1 MEYNFREIE
10 QKWQQFWKENKI
22 YKTEINTAK
31 PKYYVLDMFPYP
43 SGAGLHVGH
52 PLGYIASDIYSR
64 YKRLK
69 GFNVL
74 HPMGYDAYGL
84 PAEQYAIQTGQH
96 PAVTTKKNIDRY
108 REQLDKIGFCYDWD
122 REIRTCE
129 PDYYKWTQWAF
140 VEMFNHYFD
149 NKLQKAMPVA
159 GLVKAF
165 ETNGTEGVDANCT
178 EELCFTAEE
187 WNAKTEQEQQEILL
201 NYRIAYLA
209 DLKVNWCPAL
219 GTVLA
224 NDEVSE
230 GVSVRGGHPVEQ
242 RVMRQWSLRVSAYA
256 QRLLDGLEK
265 VDWTDSLK
273 ETQKN
278 WIGRSEGAE
287 LRFYLSPTLSK
298 GEGEAHISTANQTLN
313 DHGPGYFSTDKLN
326 WHLLIDHA
334 KAMRNEPTEA
344 ESILWEM
351 LRSKKTGYKF
361 RRQHPIDK
369 FIPDFVCLDK
379 KLIVEVDGDYHLTEE
394 QIELDK
400 ARTILLEEL
409 GYRIIRFSNEDI
421 KSASHFVIEK
431 IKSELQKIESSNKSE
446 TSNQFAAPPSFGG
459 GQGEVI
465 EVFTTRADT
474 IYGVTFMVLAPES
487 ELVAKLTT
495 DDQKSAVDEYISAT
509 KKRTERERIADR
521 RVTGVFSGSYAIN
534 PVSGTEI
541 PVWISD
547 YVLAGYG
554 TGAIMAVP
562 AHDSRDYAFARHF
575 NLPIIP
581 LIEGCDVSD
590 ESFDAKEGIMCNS
603 GFLNGLTVKEAI
615 AAAKKYIEEKNL
627 GRVKVN
633 YRLRDAIFSRQRY
646 WGEPFPVYYKQGMPY
661 MLPMDKLPLLLPEID
676 KYLPTETGEP
686 PLGRAANW
694 GWNEVSQKVTASS
707 EIDNLTVF
715 PLELS
720 TMPGFA
726 GSSAYY
732 LRYMDPKNDNALVST
747 DANEYW
753 ENVDLYIGGTEH
765 ATGHLIYSRFW
776 NKFLYDLAKV
786 CKDEPFK
793 RLINQGMI
801 QGRSN
806 FVYRVKDSNTF
817 VSLNLKDQYETTQI
831 HVDVNIVSNDV
842 LDVEKFRAWRPEF
855 SDAEF
860 ILEYPNPTFPKG
872 EGAST
877 NLDSQHVGVAQSLSP
892 SGKVGEG
899 RYICGW
905 AVEKMSKSMFNVVN
919 PDDIVER
926 YGADTLRLYEMFL
939 GPLEQSKPWD
949 TNGIDGVHR
958 FLKKLWGLFYK
969 DNQLVVKDDAPTAD
983 ELKTLHKTIKKVTW
997 DIENFSY
1004 NTSVS
1009 AFMICVNELSALKC
1023 SKRAILEPLVVL
1035 LAPFA
1040 PHVAEE
1046 LYHVLGNTSTVNDAV
1061 FPVCNE
1067 EYLVESTVKY
1077 PVSFNGKVRFML
1089 DLPAAMS
1096 KEDVEK
1102 EVFANDQTAK
1112 YLAGASPK
1120 KVIVV
1125 PGKIV
1130 NIVL

>member
-1 MEYNFREIE
+1 
-10 QKWQQFWKENKI
+10 
-22 YKTEINTAK
+22 
-31 PKYYVLDMFPYP
+31 
-43 SGAGLHVGH
+43 
-52 PLGYIASDIYSR
+52 
-64 YKRLK
+64 
-69 GFNVL
+69 
-74 HPMGYDAYGL
+74 
-84 PAEQYAIQTGQH
+84 
-96 PAVTTKKNIDRY
+96 
-108 REQLDKIGFCYDWD
+108 
-122 REIRTCE
+122 
-129 PDYYKWTQWAF
+129 
-140 VEMFNHYFD
+140 
-149 NKLQKAMPVA
+149 
-159 GLVKAF
+159 
-165 ETNGTEGVDANCT
+165 
-178 EELCFTAEE
+178 
-187 WNAKTEQEQQEILL
+187 
-201 NYRIAYLA
+201 
-209 DLKVNWCPAL
+209 
-219 GTVLA
+219 
-224 NDEVSE
+224 
-230 GVSVRGGHPVEQ
+230 
-242 RVMRQWSLRVSAYA
+242 
-256 QRLLDGLEK
+256 
-265 VDWTDSLK
+265 
-273 ETQKN
+273 
-278 WIGRSEGAE
+278 
-287 LRFYLSPTLSK
+287 
-298 GEGEAHISTANQTLN
+298 
-313 DHGPGYFSTDKLN
+313 
-326 WHLLIDHA
+326 
-334 KAMRNEPTEA
+334 MRNEPTEA

-806 FVYRVKDSNTF
+806 FV
-817 VSLNLKDQYETTQI
+817 
-831 HVDVNIVSNDV
+831 
-842 LDVEKFRAWRPEF
+842 
-855 SDAEF
+855 
-860 ILEYPNPTFPKG
+860 
-872 EGAST
+872 
-877 NLDSQHVGVAQSLSP
+877 
-892 SGKVGEG
+892 
-899 RYICGW
+899 
-905 AVEKMSKSMFNVVN
+905 
-919 PDDIVER
+919 
-926 YGADTLRLYEMFL
+926 
-939 GPLEQSKPWD
+939 
-949 TNGIDGVHR
+949 
-958 FLKKLWGLFYK
+958 
-969 DNQLVVKDDAPTAD
+969 
-983 ELKTLHKTIKKVTW
+983 
-997 DIENFSY
+997 
-1004 NTSVS
+1004 
-1009 AFMICVNELSALKC
+1009 
-1023 SKRAILEPLVVL
+1023 
-1035 LAPFA
+1035 
-1040 PHVAEE
+1040 
-1046 LYHVLGNTSTVNDAV
+1046 
-1061 FPVCNE
+1061 
-1067 EYLVESTVKY
+1067 
-1077 PVSFNGKVRFML
+1077 
-1089 DLPAAMS
+1089 
-1096 KEDVEK
+1096 
-1102 EVFANDQTAK
+1102 
-1112 YLAGASPK
+1112 
-1120 KVIVV
+1120 
-1125 PGKIV
+1125 
-1130 NIVL
+1130 

>member
-10 QKWQQFWKENKI
+10 QKWREKWQKEGT
-22 YKTEINTAK
+22 YKTETDK
-31 PKYYVLDMFPYP
+31 TRPKFYVLDMFPYP

-52 PLGYIASDIYSR
+52 PLGYIASDIFSR

-96 PAVTTKKNIDRY
+96 PAVTTKNNIARY

-149 NKLQKAMPVA
+149 NQLQKAMPVSD
-159 GLVKAF
+159 LIKAF
-165 ETNGTEGVDANCT
+165 ETNGTAGIDANCT
-178 EELCFTAEE
+178 EELSFTAEE
-187 WNAKTEQEQQEILL
+187 WKAKTEHEQQEILL

-242 RVMRQWSLRVSAYA
+242 KMMRQWSLRVSAYA
-256 QRLLDGLEK
+256 QRLLDGLDKLE
-265 VDWTDSLK
+265 WTDSLK

-287 LRFYLSPTLSK
+287 
-298 GEGEAHISTANQTLN
+298 
-313 DHGPGYFSTDKLN
+313 
-326 WHLLIDHA
+326 
-334 KAMRNEPTEA
+334 M
-344 ESILWEM
+344 
-351 LRSKKTGYKF
+351 KF
-361 RRQHPIDK
+361 
-369 FIPDFVCLDK
+369 
-379 KLIVEVDGDYHLTEE
+379 
-394 QIELDK
+394 
-400 ARTILLEEL
+400 
-409 GYRIIRFSNEDI
+409 
-421 KSASHFVIEK
+421 K
-431 IKSELQKIESSNKSE
+431 IKDSDIE
-446 TSNQFAAPPSFGG
+446 FD
-459 GQGEVI
+459 I
-465 EVFTTRADT
+465 FTTRADT

-495 DDQKSAVDEYISAT
+495 DAQKSDVDDYIAAT

-581 LIEGCDVSD
+581 LIEGCDVSE

-603 GFLNGLTVKEAI
+603 GFLNGLNVKEAI
-615 AAAKKYIEEKNL
+615 AAAKKYIDENNL

-646 WGEPFPVYYKQGMPY
+646 WGEPFPVYYKKGMPY
-661 MLPMDKLPLLLPEID
+661 MLPMGKLPLLLPEID

-694 GWNEVSQKVTASS
+694 GWNEVAQKVTASS

-776 NKFLYDLAKV
+776 NKFLFDLGKV

-793 RLINQGMI
+793 KLINQGMI

-806 FVYRVKDSNTF
+806 FVYRIKDSNTF

-842 LDVEKFRAWRPEF
+842 LDLEKFKAWRPEF
-855 SDAEF
+855 ADAEF
-860 ILEYPNPTFPKG
+860 ILE
-872 EGAST
+872 
-877 NLDSQHVGVAQSLSP
+877 D
-892 SGKVGEG
+892 GK
-899 RYICGW
+899 YHCGW

-969 DNQLVVKDDAPTAD
+969 DNQLAVTNEAPTAD
-983 ELKTLHKTIKKVTW
+983 ELKSLHKTIKKVTW
-997 DIENFSY
+997 DIENFSF
-1004 NTSVS
+1004 NTSVA
-1009 AFMICVNELSALKC
+1009 AFMICVNELTALKC
-1023 SKRAILEPLVVL
+1023 SKRDIVEPLVIL

-1046 LYHVLGNTSTVNDAV
+1046 LYQVLGNTTTVNDAA

-1067 EYLVESTVKY
+1067 AYLVESTVKY

-1089 DLPAAMS
+1089 DLPATLS
-1096 KEDVEK
+1096 KKKKKK
-1102 EVFANDQTAK
+1102 EVFDNDQTAK